1 MHVNPVARAYAEALL
16 AIATERGQA
25 QAVGADLA
33 DVAALLAAEADVR
46 QFLATPTL
54 AAAVQKRALEQ
65 ALGGRVQRVL
75 VDFLCLLVDKGRIGA
90 LDAIAAAY
98 GELADVAA
106 GRIRVHVA
114 SATPLAEANVRILI
128 DMARERLQAEC
139 MLETAVQPELL
150 GGLVVT
156 VGDTIY
162 DGSLRGRLQRLR
174 NTLMR
179 SSGYEN

>member
-1 MHVNPVARAYAEALL
+1 MHVDPVARAYAEALL
-16 AIATERGQA
+16 AIATARGQV
-25 QAVGADLA
+25 QAVGSELA
-33 DVAALLAAEADVR
+33 DVATLVADDADVR
-46 QFLATPTL
+46 RFLATPTL
-54 AAAVQKRALEQ
+54 PAAVQKRALEQ
-65 ALGGRVQRVL
+65 ALGGRVQRLL

-90 LDAIAAAY
+90 LGGIAAAY
-98 GELADVAA
+98 GELADLAA

-114 SATPLAEANVRILI
+114 SATPLSEASVRTLTE
-128 DMARERLQAEC
+128 MARERLQGEC
-139 MLETAVQPELL
+139 MLESSVEPELL

-179 SSGYEN
+179 SSGYEH

>member
-1 MHVNPVARAYAEALL
+1 MHVDPVARAYAEALL
-16 AIATERGQA
+16 AIATERGQV
-25 QAVGADLA
+25 QAVGAELV
-33 DVAALLAAEADVR
+33 DVAALLAAHADVR
-46 QFLATPTL
+46 HFLATPTL
-54 AAAVQKRALEQ
+54 AASVQKRALEQ

-98 GELADVAA
+98 GELADLAA
-106 GRIRVHVA
+106 GRIRVHAA
-114 SATPLAEANVRILI
+114 SAAPLSADNVRQLTEL
-128 DMARERLQAEC
+128 ARERLQCEC

-174 NTLMR
+174 NALMR